1 MQYVKDRMGGG
12 EMREDVAFLDGLL
25 KDLTREDAWRTSVDW
40 VKPGDA
46 EDPDDPPLIRKW
58 KTRMGIKQ

>member
-1 MQYVKDRMGGG
+1 
-12 EMREDVAFLDGLL
+12 MREDVAFLDGLL